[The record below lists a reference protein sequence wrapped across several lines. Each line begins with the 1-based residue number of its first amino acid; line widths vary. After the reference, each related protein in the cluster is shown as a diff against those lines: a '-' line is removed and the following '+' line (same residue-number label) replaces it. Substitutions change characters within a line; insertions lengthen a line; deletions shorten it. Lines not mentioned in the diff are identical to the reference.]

1 MAALPEPRLLLITDR
16 AQATG
21 DLGDVVGKACAGG
34 CRWVSLR
41 EKDLPAAEQV
51 ALLAWLR
58 AVVKPFRA
66 RLTLH
71 GDSALA
77 AAAGADGVHLP
88 DGGDPAQARAVLGP
102 HALIGQSVH
111 TVEDARAADPALLDY
126 ITASP
131 VFLTS
136 SKPGYGPALGLA
148 GLAAFTLAARCPVV
162 ALGGIGPAEVGSC
175 LKFGAAGVAVMG
187 GVMRA
192 GDPEAEARRLLEACQ
207 DARPAYRSVGPRG
220 P

>member
-1 MAALPEPRLLLITDR
+1 MVGLPQPPLLLITDR
-16 AQATG
+16 SQAAG
-21 DLGDVVGKACAGG
+21 DLADVVGKACAGG

-71 GDSALA
+71 GDPALA
-77 AAAGADGVHLP
+77 VAAKADGVHLP
-88 DGGDPAQARAVLGP
+88 DGGDPAQARALLGP
-102 HALIGQSVH
+102 HALIGLSVH
-111 TVEDARAADPALLDY
+111 RLEDARAADPALLDY

-136 SKPGYGPALGLA
+136 SKPGHGPALGPA
-148 GLAAFTLAARCPVV
+148 GLAAYVLASRCPVI
-162 ALGGIGPAEVGSC
+162 ALGGIGPAEVGPC

-192 GDPEAEARRLLEACQ
+192 EDPAMEAHRLLA
-207 DARPAYRSVGPRG
+207 AW
-220 P
+220 